1 MSPSQLIRTL
11 CRLVPGQTR
20 VRIIL
25 NLTLLRHAEVRKELR
40 PRSLRGLA
48 MAAFLMTASY
58 AYAEENVQEVSDE
71 QQMGTSIYQGY
82 KANRQIIESSPLYD
96 LLEPVGRDV
105 VRVAQPRYG
114 LPIRIW
120 LIHDHRPNAFAAPGG
135 NIYVTDEF
143 LYLIKNQEELAGTL
157 CHEVSHLIHHDSEE
171 MLQKQ
176 RQVLRR
182 ELGASVLLGASGAEV
197 LGIALIGKL
206 HSLHYSREVES
217 RADLTGADVCAAS
230 GHNPWGLVWL
240 FGAFGQA
247 NVGEGPEFLSDHP
260 DNVSRIEALR
270 QHFRANPDVF
280 SRFSQEQSAAL
291 SLAVPAN
298 ASVVFLR

>member
-20 VRIIL
+20 VPVFL
-25 NLTLLRHAEVRKELR
+25 NLILLRHAEVRKELR

-58 AYAEENVQEVSDE
+58 AHAGENVQEVSDE

-120 LIHDHRPNAFAAPGG
+120 LIHDPRPNAFAAPGG
-135 NIYVTDEF
+135 NIYVTDEL

-182 ELGASVLLGASGAEV
+182 ELGASVLLGASGAV
-197 LGIALIGKL
+197 GIALIGKL

-260 DNVSRIEALR
+260 DNLLLTEPAE
-270 QHFRANPDVF
+270 DVRVR
-280 SRFSQEQSAAL
+280 SEMLSQRFNAAQSTAL

-298 ASVVFLR
+298 AVFLR